1 MLNPHYPARR
11 EAGRDED
18 LNLEVGTRNVEL
30 FPVLRTTGLNLLPFT
45 TLTIGLI
52 DQSTLKVLSVG
63 E

>member
-45 TLTIGLI
+45 TLTI
-52 DQSTLKVLSVG
+52 
-63 E
+63 